1 MNTITVT
8 KSYDLL
14 TVKAGKDAAENLT
27 YFIDKKIKN
36 EFDDFLK
43 ILATREDLAN
53 LKGGLKNEI
62 ASSKTEISKWMFI
75 FWVGQIAVT
84 FGFILLFINK

>member
-8 KSYDLL
+8 RLYDLL
-14 TVKAGKDAAENLT
+14 TVKSGKDAAENLT
-27 YFIDKKIKN
+27 SYIDKKIKN

-43 ILATREDLAN
+43 ILAITEDLAN
-53 LKGGLKNEI
+53 LKGGLTNEI

-84 FGFILLFINK
+84 FGFILLFMNK